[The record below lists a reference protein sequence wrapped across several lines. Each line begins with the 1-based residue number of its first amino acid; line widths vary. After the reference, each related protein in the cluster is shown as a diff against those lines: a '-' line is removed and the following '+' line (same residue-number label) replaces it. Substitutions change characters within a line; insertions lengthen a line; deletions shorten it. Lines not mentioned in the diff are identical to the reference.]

1 MTNSNSQRWTDER
14 LDALAA
20 STQSLL
26 SATEANT
33 EAIERLIKNQLA
45 MQTLHGQVAEQ
56 TLQLKRAVD
65 CLLSKDGGQS

>member
-1 MTNSNSQRWTDER
+1 MTNSNPQRWTDER
-14 LDALAA
+14 LDSLAA

-65 CLLSKDGGQS
+65 YLLSKDGGQS

>member
-1 MTNSNSQRWTDER
+1 MTNANPQRWTDDR
-14 LDALAA
+14 LDTLAA

-65 CLLSKDGGQS
+65 YLLSKDGGQS